1 MYRVK
6 YTLNLLPA
14 VMPKIKE
21 GERDDSLIELLAQAE
36 DTDIFETKVV
46 RDLIHYHWDNYALHV
61 HSFGALMHMLYVIN
75 FFVYVSFVY

>member
-1 MYRVK
+1 M
-6 YTLNLLPA
+6 
-14 VMPKIKE
+14 
-21 GERDDSLIELLAQAE
+21 E

-75 FFVYVSFVY
+75 FFVYVAFVYQERDFRYRSNLIIVMFVTLLYPLCFEGM